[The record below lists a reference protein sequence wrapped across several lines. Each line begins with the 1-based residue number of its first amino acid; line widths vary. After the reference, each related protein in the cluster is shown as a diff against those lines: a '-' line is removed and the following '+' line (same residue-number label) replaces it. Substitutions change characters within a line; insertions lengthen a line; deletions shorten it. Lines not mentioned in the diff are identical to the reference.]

1 MNQYSITGKLEIL
14 FILFE
19 NLFIRYYFDKIQKK
33 MKFKIERWNIYN
45 KFMKNLEEKRFWI
58 WFSMVENLGSRRKQK
73 LLEIFKNP
81 EKIYNLS
88 KKDLMEIDG
97 IGEKLA
103 ENIIDEKIKKQVDE
117 QIRKMKELDVDIIS
131 INDESYPQ
139 VLKNIYDYPISLFVK
154 GNIKNLQGP
163 SIAIIGCREASE
175 YGKKAAKYFGYSLA
189 KSGFNIVSG
198 LAKGV
203 DSYSHIGNL
212 NAKKVDKLCTYGKN
226 NMKVVDKLSTCGKVV
241 HNPLLPI
248 GNPIAVVGSGLDI
261 IYPRE
266 NEILQNEI
274 LSVGG
279 TVISEYPLGTMPDKM
294 NFPARNR
301 IISGLSEAVLVIEAK
316 KKSGTLLTVDFALEQ
331 GKEVFVVP
339 RKY

>member
-1 MNQYSITGKLEIL
+1 MKL
-14 FILFE
+14 
-19 NLFIRYYFDKIQKK
+19 KIG
-33 MKFKIERWNIYN
+33 RWNIYN
-45 KFMKNLEEKRFWI
+45 KFMRNLEEKRFWI

-117 QIRKMKELDVDIIS
+117 QMRKMKELGVDIIS
-131 INDESYPQ
+131 INDENYPQ
-139 VLKNIYDYPISLFVK
+139 VLKSIYDYPISLFVK
-154 GNIKNLQGP
+154 GNTKDLQGP

-175 YGKKAAKYFGYSLA
+175 YGKKAAKYFGDSLA

-212 NAKKVDKLCTYGKN
+212 NAKKVDN
-226 NMKVVDKLSTCGKVV
+226 LSTCGKVV
-241 HNPLLPI
+241 HNSLLAI

-261 IYPRE
+261 IYPKE
-266 NEILQNEI
+266 NETLQNEI
-274 LSVGG
+274 LKVGG
-279 TVISEYPLGTMPDKM
+279 TIISEYPLGTMPDKM

>member
-1 MNQYSITGKLEIL
+1 
-14 FILFE
+14 
-19 NLFIRYYFDKIQKK
+19 
-33 MKFKIERWNIYN
+33 
-45 KFMKNLEEKRFWI
+45 MKNLDEKKFWI
-58 WFSMVENLGSRRKQK
+58 WFSMIENLGSRRKQK
-73 LLEIFKNP
+73 LLEIYKNP

-88 KKDLMEIDG
+88 KKDLIGIDG

-103 ENIIDEKIKKQVDE
+103 KNIIDEKIKKQVDK
-117 QIRKMKELDVDIIS
+117 QIIKMKELGVDIIS

-139 VLKNIYDYPISLFVK
+139 TLKNIYDYPISLFVK
-154 GNIKNLQGP
+154 GNIKNLQGS
-163 SIAIIGCREASE
+163 SIAIIGCRDASE
-175 YGKKAAKYFGYSLA
+175 YGKKAAKYFGYNLA

-198 LAKGV
+198 LARGV

-212 NAKKVDKLCTYGKN
+212 NAKKVDKFSTCGKN
-226 NMKVVDKLSTCGKVV
+226 YLKDVDNLSTCGKFV
-241 HNPLLPI
+241 HSPLFAI
-248 GNPIAVVGSGLDI
+248 GNPVAVVGSGLDI
-261 IYPRE
+261 IYPKE

-274 LSVGG
+274 LNNEG

-331 GKEVFVVP
+331 GKEVFVIP

>member
-1 MNQYSITGKLEIL
+1 MI
-14 FILFE
+14 
-19 NLFIRYYFDKIQKK
+19 
-33 MKFKIERWNIYN
+33 
-45 KFMKNLEEKRFWI
+45 
-58 WFSMVENLGSRRKQK
+58 ENLGSRRKQK
-73 LLEIFKNP
+73 LLEIYKNP

-88 KKDLMEIDG
+88 KKDLIGIDG

-103 ENIIDEKIKKQVDE
+103 KNIIDEKIKKQVDK
-117 QIRKMKELDVDIIS
+117 QIIKMKELGVDIIS

-139 VLKNIYDYPISLFVK
+139 TLKNIYDYPISLFVK
-154 GNIKNLQGP
+154 GNIKNLQGS
-163 SIAIIGCREASE
+163 SIAIIGCRDASE
-175 YGKKAAKYFGYSLA
+175 YGKKAAKYFGYNLA

-198 LAKGV
+198 LARGV

-212 NAKKVDKLCTYGKN
+212 NAKKVDKFSTCGKN
-226 NMKVVDKLSTCGKVV
+226 YLKDVDNLSTCGKFV
-241 HNPLLPI
+241 HSPLFAI
-248 GNPIAVVGSGLDI
+248 GNPVAVVGSGLDI
-261 IYPRE
+261 IYPKE

-274 LSVGG
+274 LNNEG

-331 GKEVFVVP
+331 GKEVFVIP

>member
-1 MNQYSITGKLEIL
+1 
-14 FILFE
+14 
-19 NLFIRYYFDKIQKK
+19 
-33 MKFKIERWNIYN
+33 
-45 KFMKNLEEKRFWI
+45 MKNLDEKKFWI
-58 WFSMVENLGSRRKQK
+58 WFSMIENLGSRRKQK
-73 LLEIFKNP
+73 LLEIYKNP

-88 KKDLMEIDG
+88 KKDLIGIDG

-103 ENIIDEKIKKQVDE
+103 KNIIDEKIKKQVDK
-117 QIRKMKELDVDIIS
+117 QIIKMKELGVDIIS

-139 VLKNIYDYPISLFVK
+139 TLKNIYDYPISLFVK
-154 GNIKNLQGP
+154 GNIKNLQGS
-163 SIAIIGCREASE
+163 SIAIIGCRDASE
-175 YGKKAAKYFGYSLA
+175 YGKKAAKYFGYNLA

-198 LAKGV
+198 LARGV

-212 NAKKVDKLCTYGKN
+212 NAKKVDKF
-226 NMKVVDKLSTCGKVV
+226 STCGKNYLKDVDNLFTCGKFV
-241 HNPLLPI
+241 HSPLFAI
-248 GNPIAVVGSGLDI
+248 GNPVAVVGSGLDI
-261 IYPRE
+261 IYPKE

-274 LSVGG
+274 LNNEG

-331 GKEVFVVP
+331 GKEVFVIP

>member
-1 MNQYSITGKLEIL
+1 MEGGK
-14 FILFE
+14 
-19 NLFIRYYFDKIQKK
+19 
-33 MKFKIERWNIYN
+33 IYKN
-45 KFMKNLEEKRFWI
+45 YMGNLEEKRFWI
-58 WFSMVENLGSRRKQK
+58 WFSMIENLGSRRKQR
-73 LLEIFKNP
+73 LLEIYKNP

-88 KKDLMEIDG
+88 KKELVEING

-103 ENIIDEKIKKQVDE
+103 ETIINRDIRLQVDE
-117 QIRKMKELDVDIIS
+117 QIKKMKALDVDIIS

-139 VLKNIYDYPISLFVK
+139 VLKNMYDYPISLFIK
-154 GNIKNLQGP
+154 GNVKSLQGR

-212 NAKKVDKLCTYGKN
+212 NAKKVDKF
-226 NMKVVDKLSTCGKVV
+226 ST
-241 HNPLLPI
+241 I
-248 GNPIAVVGSGLDI
+248 GDPIAVVSSGLDI
-261 IYPRE
+261 IYPKE
-266 NEILQNEI
+266 NETLQNEI
-274 LSVGG
+274 LNVGG
-279 TVISEYPLGTMPDKM
+279 TIVSEYPLGTIPDKM